1 MICIKLYWPIIIF
14 DCSFFQFD
22 VMADEGTDYK
32 TGDKVWAKLP
42 GYPHWP
48 GRVEEPKNMRER
60 KKIPPGYF
68 LIFFYGTHETA
79 IMARNELFDW
89 NDENNKMWFAERDT
103 VYFTDS
109 LWEVEN
115 DPNVKRDAPLPG
127 ITAAPNLQEV
137 NKYNPIVPPT
147 LSDDE
152 LGDLAAGADSSD
164 SDSSGSESGSS
175 SSSSSSSDSEF
186 EKKKKERRKQASNK
200 KKTAQAKVK
209 LSKPRKRKASSSSG
223 SEVENANVSSSSDD
237 EAEKKFAKLTAAV
250 PKKSPKT
257 SATFI
262 PKVSSSASP
271 SKPLKSE
278 TKSSAPSKPKD
289 AQKKPAKVSM
299 ATFFN

>member
-1 MICIKLYWPIIIF
+1 
-14 DCSFFQFD
+14 
-22 VMADEGTDYK
+22 MAEEEVEFK

-48 GRVEEPKNMRER
+48 GRVEEAKNVRER
-60 KKIPPGYF
+60 KKIPPGYY

-79 IMARNELFDW
+79 IMATHELFQW

-152 LGDLAAGADSSD
+152 MGDLGAGADSSD
-164 SDSSGSESGSS
+164 TDSSGSESGSS
-175 SSSSSSSDSEF
+175 SSSSSSSDSDF

-237 EAEKKFAKLTAAV
+237 EAEKKFAKLTASV
-250 PKKSPKT
+250 PKKSPKA

-262 PKVSSSASP
+262 PKTPSAASP
-271 SKPLKSE
+271 TKSIKSE
-278 TKSSAPSKPKD
+278 IKQSSIVPTLKPKD
-289 AQKKPAKVSM
+289 VQKKPPKVSHLYLCVSKCCHRC
-299 ATFFN
+299 ASIN